1 MEVRLGFLA
10 RRVAAPVLLAD
21 LMGAGFVGRLLLS
34 PLVAHNAL
42 VLAPRW
48 TRLRFGHALLAA
60 MFAAP
65 RRQCG
70 TGRCRFQNEVRKD
83 EIQQDEIW
91 HDHRNES
98 RSPQGERVRPKKQR
112 S

>member
-10 RRVAAPVLLAD
+10 RRVAALVLPAD
-21 LMGAGFVGRLLLS
+21 LLGAGFVARLLLS

-42 VLAPRW
+42 VLAPLW
-48 TRLRFGHALLAA
+48 TRLRFRHALLAA

-70 TGRCRFQNEVRKD
+70 TGRCRFQNDRKD
-83 EIQQDEIW
+83 EIQLDEIW
-91 HDHRNES
+91 HDHRNEP
-98 RSPQGERVRPKKQR
+98 RSPHGEGVRPKNKGV
-112 S
+112 

>member
-21 LMGAGFVGRLLLS
+21 LMGAGFVGGCSCPRSSRTMPWSL
-34 PLVAHNAL
+34 P
-42 VLAPRW
+42 PRW
-48 TRLRFGHALLAA
+48 TRLRPGHALLTA
-60 MFAAP
+60 MFAAL

-70 TGRCRFQNEVRKD
+70 TGRCRFQNEVRK
-83 EIQQDEIW
+83 DEIW

-112 S
+112 SLTA